1 MSFSIFQPVIE
12 GFWVKNYKV
21 LKQVSMGS
29 SFQQSLMTDLE
40 QELATYELTP
50 LTTLIG
56 ASGAGKSTI
65 LDVFGF
71 LADCLSLGL
80 DEAFTRRGGFDLVY
94 SQGGVGPISIG
105 IVFRACSEPR
115 PLTYALNITKK
126 LGVATPY
133 VESEALIYRSN
144 IHGSTAQ
151 PIMFFQNGEKYTRHI
166 LPWHNA
172 NFADI
177 ETVKR
182 TDQKHLALSLL
193 GGFDDLP
200 DVPQL
205 KRHLEQFHLACYT
218 PDNAA
223 KLIPSKFKFVQSGRL
238 ETEFKRMEEKHHFE
252 LPGILDVI
260 SRKIPFVEKI
270 TFEKNEMGR
279 TILYF
284 KVKGVEKPFYAHQM
298 GEGALRLLSHLM
310 LFEDPMPTPLIGI
323 EEPNACMDDT
333 QTQAFVSLIRRHV
346 NEMGGTQFFITTHQ
360 QSLVDFMDPTEVW
373 IFDFNNEGNVQ
384 VYRALDE
391 LAFQGVDLN
400 SVGPYWYTDYIYRN
414 KRN

>member
-21 LKQVSMGS
+21 LKQISLGS
-29 SFQQSLMTDLE
+29 SFQQSLVTDLE

-50 LTTLIG
+50 LTTFIG
-56 ASGAGKSTI
+56 AGGAGKSTV
-65 LDVFGF
+65 LDVFAF
-71 LADCLSLGL
+71 LADCLNFGV
-80 DEAFTRRGGFDLVY
+80 DEAFSRRGGFDLVY
-94 SQGGVGPISIG
+94 TNGGVGPISIG

-126 LGVATPY
+126 TGTSSPY

-144 IHGSTAQ
+144 DHGTAAQ
-151 PIMFFQNGEKYTRHI
+151 PIMFFQNGEKYTRHVI
-166 LPWHNA
+166 PWHNA
-172 NFADI
+172 NFSDL

-182 TDQKHLALSLL
+182 TDQKHLALGLL

-223 KLIPSKFKFVQSGRL
+223 KLIPTKFKFIPAGRL
-238 ETEFKRMEEKHHFE
+238 ETEFKRMEDKHHFE
-252 LPGILDVI
+252 LPGILEVI
-260 SRKIPFVEKI
+260 ARRIPFVEKI
-270 TFEKNEMGR
+270 VFEKSEVGR
-279 TILYF
+279 SILYF
-284 KVKGVEKPFYAHQM
+284 KIKGVEKPFYAHQV
-298 GEGALRLLSHLM
+298 GEGMLRLFSHLL
-310 LFEDPMPTPLIGI
+310 LFEDPMPTPLVGI
-323 EEPNACMDDT
+323 EEPSACMDDA
-333 QTQAFVSLIRRHV
+333 QIQAFVAQIRRHV
-346 NEMGGTQFFITTHQ
+346 TEMGGTQFFITTHQ
-360 QSLVDFMDPTEVW
+360 QALVDFMDPTEVW

-414 KRN
+414 KR

>member
-1 MSFSIFQPVIE
+1 MSSSIFQPVIE

-21 LKQVSMGS
+21 LKQISLGS
-29 SFQQSLMTDLE
+29 SFQQSLVTDLE
-40 QELATYELTP
+40 HELATYELTP
-50 LTTLIG
+50 LTTFIG
-56 ASGAGKSTI
+56 ASGTGKSTI

-71 LADCLSLGL
+71 LADCLNLGI
-80 DEAFTRRGGFDLVY
+80 DDAFARRGGYDLVY
-94 SQGGVGPISIG
+94 THGGVGPISIG

-115 PLTYALNITKK
+115 PLTYALNISKK
-126 LGVATPY
+126 ANTTSAY

-144 IHGSTAQ
+144 DHTTAAQ
-151 PIMFFQNGEKYTRHI
+151 PIMFFQNGDKYTRHVI
-166 LPWHNA
+166 PWHNA
-172 NFADI
+172 NLADL

-223 KLIPSKFKFVQSGRL
+223 KLIPTKFKFVPSGRL

-252 LPGILDVI
+252 LPGILEVI
-260 SRKIPFVEKI
+260 SQRIPFVESV
-270 TFEKNEMGR
+270 TYEKNEMGR
-279 TILYF
+279 PILYF
-284 KVKGVEKPFYAHQM
+284 KFDKVKMPFYAHQI
-298 GEGALRLLSHLM
+298 GEGMLRLFSHFL
-310 LFEDPMPTPLIGI
+310 LLEDPIPTPLIGI
-323 EEPNACMDDT
+323 EEPSACMDDI
-333 QTQAFVSLIRRHV
+333 QTQAFVSQIRRHV
-346 NEMGGTQFFITTHQ
+346 TEMGGTQFFITTHQ

-414 KRN
+414 KR